1 MSYIGVINSDENLG
15 KDLKILLDRS
25 DIRNAKFLSDEEDI
39 IDFINFELPELI
51 LINFSDSGIDL
62 EKVLSR
68 IKEDPWLNSFGI
80 LGLYNHEEM
89 TEEQIIKKY
98 QDYNLLSLL
107 DYIRIKSYLIKCISI
122 ILENKQIVFNKDLSE
137 KLFDKDV
144 GSFEIENDPLAVS
157 IYAGIASSILV
168 QRGFIKPES
177 RMHLQL
183 VLSELMIN
191 GIEHGNCGI
200 TYDEKTAFLDTGG
213 NIVDLIAS
221 KNTERTVSE
230 KRVRFEWDISKD
242 LSRFIIRDEGAGF
255 DIFSLRDKIKK
266 EGAYA
271 LHGRGIRMASLFARR
286 VAFNRKGNAV
296 LVEIEHDKDAS
307 RKVPEGFS
315 NEEVIYLKKG
325 DIICREG
332 DAGDA
337 LYYISSGRFSVW
349 HRDSKV
355 GSLDPSDIF
364 MGEMSFFLN
373 NERSATVI
381 AESDGI
387 LIKVPRKNFIEII
400 KRYPQYGLFLAKL
413 LSRKLVRS
421 NIKSAELQAVSNV

>member
-230 KRVRFEWDISKD
+230 KRVRFEWDISKT
-242 LSRFIIRDEGAGF
+242 F
-255 DIFSLRDKIKK
+255 
-266 EGAYA
+266 
-271 LHGRGIRMASLFARR
+271 
-286 VAFNRKGNAV
+286 
-296 LVEIEHDKDAS
+296 
-307 RKVPEGFS
+307 P
-315 NEEVIYLKKG
+315 
-325 DIICREG
+325 
-332 DAGDA
+332 
-337 LYYISSGRFSVW
+337 
-349 HRDSKV
+349 DS
-355 GSLDPSDIF
+355 
-364 MGEMSFFLN
+364 
-373 NERSATVI
+373 
-381 AESDGI
+381 
-387 LIKVPRKNFIEII
+387 
-400 KRYPQYGLFLAKL
+400 
-413 LSRKLVRS
+413 
-421 NIKSAELQAVSNV
+421 